1 MEKGRVTLPSEENYY
16 DETMAVAKKWKAD
29 AIRDSDGTKL
39 DKQIKNSGLKI
50 YNAYFPTRAH
60 NDFIQEHMEEC
71 PQIYFLR

>member
-50 YNAYFPTRAH
+50 YNA
-60 NDFIQEHMEEC
+60 
-71 PQIYFLR
+71 